1 MKPKKIVNEIALQL
15 RELMTEH
22 QLTQREVSEIALVSQ
37 KTVEGWLADPVAASF
52 RGMKERDLQLIRHT
66 LPGYVAARSGRKA

>member
-1 MKPKKIVNEIALQL
+1 MKKTPIVNSTARQL

-22 QLTQREVSEIALVSQ
+22 QLTQREISEIALVSQ
-37 KTVEGWLADPVAASF
+37 KTVEGWLADPGAASF

-66 LPGYVAARSGRKA
+66 LPGYLAARSGRKN